1 MDGIIETKKPYVIW
15 EVGGKE
21 LKLKLSTSGIIELEG
36 KLGAN
41 LLDVVMRTEE
51 GRVPPLKVM
60 LMITHQA
67 LQSYEHGYKEKDVI
81 NLYEQYLQDGGS
93 QMKFL
98 TDVFL
103 PIYQVSGFFSKAQ
116 AEKMGENLLE
126 ASEQA

>member
-15 EVGGKE
+15 GVCGKE